1 MSEAGE
7 TEPKKQKMTPTSKI
21 PEAEDKD
28 WPEAW
33 YMEETDECKD
43 QKAENRQTPNKPA
56 TVEDLRK
63 LGIQYW
69 KMDADAYEYPVKA
82 VPWDPQDAPDP
93 KLAALRDDRKYLFFW
108 SFYFVWGFIVF
119 GLFSFLCAAGFLFT
133 TRQKPFFCVCVRI
146 VRHQQFFP

>member
-7 TEPKKQKMTPTSKI
+7 TEPKKQKMTPTSTI

-33 YMEETDECKD
+33 YMEEGECKD
-43 QKAENRQTPNKPA
+43 QKAQNRQTPNKPA
-56 TVEDLRK
+56 SVEDLRK

-93 KLAALRDDRKYLFFW
+93 KLAALRDDRKFCCCCC
-108 SFYFVWGFIVF
+108 
-119 GLFSFLCAAGFLFT
+119 GL
-133 TRQKPFFCVCVRI
+133 RQ
-146 VRHQQFFP
+146 